1 MNDVIAAARRVVGQD
16 VRDAL
21 VATPLRRL
29 LVNLQ
34 WPLVFGAAFVFGAH
48 TPGWVWPVVVAA
60 QLAVTLWIGNRLA
73 DHDALLSE
81 YIGEVEREFAERG
94 DAELDG

>member
-1 MNDVIAAARRVVGQD
+1 M
-16 VRDAL
+16 
-21 VATPLRRL
+21 
-29 LVNLQ
+29 
-34 WPLVFGAAFVFGAH
+34 
-48 TPGWVWPVVVAA
+48 AA